1 MGAESSIARGTSAG
15 LARFVAALVATNLKA
30 SLALRGT
37 FVLQALFMMVNNLV
51 FFTVWWIRLRR
62 VPHLR
67 GWRIG
72 DVEVLFGVTAAAFGL
87 VMAIAGGVRHLSR
100 AIDEGELD
108 TLLAQPKP
116 VLPYAVGARSH
127 ASGVGDV
134 LSGLLFLGISGHLT
148 LASAPLA
155 LLAILA
161 SAAVLL
167 ASGIAFFSLAFWLS
181 RTESLS
187 RQLWEL
193 VITFALYPEPLFGG
207 VLRLMLFTLLPA
219 GFIGYLPARI
229 VREPSV
235 EAIALLL
242 AGASVYL
249 GAACWLFGRGLRR
262 YASGSRFVVFG

>member
-1 MGAESSIARGTSAG
+1 MPANTTLARGTPAG
-15 LARFVAALVATNLKA
+15 FARFLAALVATNLKA

-37 FVLQALFMMVNNLV
+37 FALQALFMVVNNVV
-51 FFTVWWIRLRR
+51 FFTVWWLLLRR
-62 VPHLR
+62 VPHVR
-67 GWRIG
+67 GWRID
-72 DVEVLFGVTAAAFGL
+72 DVEVLFGIAAAGFGL
-87 VMAIAGGVRHLSR
+87 VMAVAGGVRHLSR
-100 AIDEGELD
+100 TIEEGELD
-108 TLLAQPKP
+108 TLLTQPRP
-116 VLPYAVGARSH
+116 LLPYAVGARSH

-148 LASAPLA
+148 LAGAPLV

-161 SAAVLL
+161 SAATVL

-181 RTESLS
+181 RSESLS

-207 VLRLMLFTLLPA
+207 ALRLLLFTLLPA
-219 GFIGYLPARI
+219 GFIAYLPARI
-229 VREPSV
+229 VREPSL
-235 EAIALLL
+235 EAVVLLV

-249 GAACWLFGRGLRR
+249 ALACWVFGRGLRR